1 MEGDR
6 LQMISFD
13 AWIQLCLN
21 AVTCNGFSYMSQNP
35 FKSETIWIGF
45 LSYEPIRVLTNSVS
59 LFWRRESKLLRMAC
73 KALRTQHSC
82 STPQCLWGP
91 YSFHPILVPPWM
103 PLSRMHFR
111 LVCLENSFSFPQI
124 LPSSNYFS
132 VCLFFLC
139 SDFPRGTIFSLMPRQ
154 AFGVFLLCFLSWFA
168 MAIYSFASPR
178 GKGSVFKCV
187 GYLPSLI
194 QLLVC
199 RMEQNWTEH
208 GTERH

>member
-1 MEGDR
+1 MPECSNM
-6 LQMISFD
+6 QWF
-13 AWIQLCLN
+13 QLHE
-21 AVTCNGFSYMSQNP
+21 SKP

-103 PLSRMHFR
+103 PLSTMHFC

-132 VCLFFLC
+132 VCLFVLFFFVQTSPEGPFPPLC
-139 SDFPRGTIFSLMPRQ
+139 HVKHSVYFCCAFSPGLQWP
-154 AFGVFLLCFLSWFA
+154 FIHLLPLEERDQFSNALV
-168 MAIYSFASPR
+168 SP
-178 GKGSVFKCV
+178 K
-187 GYLPSLI
+187 LNTALN
-194 QLLVC
+194 
-199 RMEQNWTEH
+199 M
-208 GTERH
+208 